1 MLTQERRRKILD
13 LLEEQGSV
21 TVARLS
27 EEFNS
32 SESTIRRDLVALSQL
47 GKLNKVHGGATVLSQ
62 QFLKMRTRLR
72 KNRLNMLM
80 KRLQLQ
86 NTPQAKSATMILFS

>member
-62 QFLKMRTRLR
+62 QFLKNEDTVEEKSL
-72 KNRLNMLM
+72 KYVDE
-80 KRLQLQ
+80 K
-86 NTPQAKSATMILFS
+86 PQAKSATMILFS

>member
-62 QFLKMRTRLR
+62 QFL
-72 KNRLNMLM
+72 NMLM